1 MKNNLDKAMDKA
13 MLKKT
18 IYVGIKN
25 GTMIGKLDD
34 VEVEADEFLK
44 LPVKDQDRMLFSLTE
59 QGKEDAKDIKN
70 GRKSAQVLVVDKD
83 KGLEGNKR
91 IRGKE
96 DEKE

>member
-1 MKNNLDKAMDKA
+1 MKNNLDKSIDKA

-18 IYVGIKN
+18 IYLGIKN

-34 VEVEADEFLK
+34 VEVDADEFLK
-44 LPVKDQDRMLFSLTE
+44 LPVKDQDRMLFSLTKK
-59 QGKEDAKDIKN
+59 GKTTATNIKN
-70 GRKSAQVLVVDKD
+70 ERKSAQFLFVDKN

-96 DEKE
+96 DGKE